1 MAFCLLVSL
10 LPMQPSAV
18 ALPNSQPVGAS
29 GEASRVVPIFNSANS
44 HQALEFAGVEDK
56 IIQALHPNDKPNL
69 DIPVPVVVFTT
80 NKEFQK
86 EITILMPRTNI
97 PIDGFRFYSSIAG
110 VEQPDDFFPTQE
122 VSWGAPESPLQ
133 CKFYIS
139 GGDEPYRNPS
149 SCKLPIS
156 SFTNQ
161 FKFESGNSIRFA
173 AESWVGYGPPSKPL
187 EMQLCS
193 KYVFIGMRG
202 SGEKYEADPLGIGKT
217 LTELFYKVRV
227 HPKIDEDILV
237 DGVPDYKAVPVPGTS
252 GSNFIRDPSIL
263 PTFISETMDTGPQHL
278 AQRFNKI
285 MKTCPSSK
293 FVLAGYSQGAY
304 AVHDLVQSWEKEYGD
319 KVRNLISGVFLIANP
334 AEVIGGIIPTLDA
347 YNKSDPAKA
356 AAFALCFRDD
366 ISVTRNLKQSWGWIK
381 DSPKKVW
388 DFVSRKK
395 SPDENYNQESIDTKN
410 EPWCQVYWTLINLT
424 TVERR
429 LGNLEKVKS
438 ASYFKPG
445 DIVADFCKLIP
456 NPNAT
461 VATNMCFLQGNLPTK
476 PTPREASKLVRNLNV
491 ILLGVAKG
499 LQVKKAIDIHS
510 SYASDPTWA
519 PQLVNKVFGELP

>member
-1 MAFCLLVSL
+1 M
-10 LPMQPSAV
+10 
-18 ALPNSQPVGAS
+18 
-29 GEASRVVPIFNSANS
+29 
-44 HQALEFAGVEDK
+44 
-56 IIQALHPNDKPNL
+56 
-69 DIPVPVVVFTT
+69 DIPVPVVVFNTI
-80 NKEFQK
+80 KEFPK

-97 PIDGFRFYSSIAG
+97 PIEGFLLSSSIAG
-110 VEQPDDFFPTQE
+110 VDQKMDFFPTNE
-122 VSWGAPESPLQ
+122 LQ
-133 CKFYIS
+133 CKFYYS
-139 GGDEPYRNPS
+139 GGDRPYRNPS
-149 SCKLPIS
+149 SCNLPIS

-161 FKFESGNSIRFA
+161 FKFELENSIWRFA
-173 AESWVGYGPPSKPL
+173 AQSFVDTGPFSKPL

-217 LTELFYKVRV
+217 LTELFNKVRV
-227 HPKIDEDILV
+227 HPEIDEDISV

-252 GSNFIRDPSIL
+252 GSNFVRDPSIL
-263 PTFISETMDTGPQHL
+263 PTYISETMDTGPQHL

-285 MKTCPSSK
+285 MKACPSSK

-304 AVHDLVQSWEKEYGD
+304 AVHDLVQSWEKQYGD

-334 AEVIGGIIPTLDA
+334 AEAIGGIIPTLDA

-356 AAFALCFRDD
+356 AAFALCLGDD

-395 SPDENYNQESIDTKN
+395 SSDENYNQESIDTKD
-410 EPWCQVYWTLINLT
+410 EPLCQVYWTLINLT

-456 NPNAT
+456 NPNMT
-461 VATNMCFLQGNLPTK
+461 VATNICYLEGNFPTK

-491 ILLGVAKG
+491 ILIGVAKG